1 MCIERGEQKM
11 GKVVKLFNQAK
22 VDINKLMDEMQ
33 KAFLKELGYV
43 ESEIVNGNNKKAL
56 EYISQIRKEIS
67 ADLDDPAEIPVSMQ
81 RVDNDTL

>member
-1 MCIERGEQKM
+1 M

-43 ESEIVNGNNKKAL
+43 EYEIVNGNNKKAL

-81 RVDNDTL
+81 CVNKDTL